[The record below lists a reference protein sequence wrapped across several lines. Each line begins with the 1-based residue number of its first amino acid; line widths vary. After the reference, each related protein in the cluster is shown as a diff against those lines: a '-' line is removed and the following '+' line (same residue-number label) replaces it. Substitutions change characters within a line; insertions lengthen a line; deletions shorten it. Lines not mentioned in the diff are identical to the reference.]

1 MEYHYLWPEVFMPL
15 LHVMLVWMVSALA
28 LWIVGRI
35 VPGIEVRNFW
45 TALAATVMIA
55 IVDFTIGWLVRIV
68 VLPLT
73 ILTFGLFALAV
84 NAFLLKVAS
93 LFTPGF
99 KMRGIMNA
107 LLGSLVLTI
116 LSFLLRHLL
125 LHRVVL

>member
-1 MEYHYLWPEVFMPL
+1 MPL
-15 LHVMLVWMVSALA
+15 VHLILVWIVSALA
-28 LWIVGRI
+28 LWIMARI

-45 TALAATVMIA
+45 IALAATAMIA

-73 ILTFGLFALAV
+73 ILTFGLFQLAV

-99 KMRGIMNA
+99 KMRGIPNA

-116 LSFLLRHLL
+116 LTFLLRQL
-125 LHRVVL
+125 VF

>member
-1 MEYHYLWPEVFMPL
+1 MPL

-73 ILTFGLFALAV
+73 ILTFGIFQLAV

-99 KMRGIMNA
+99 KMRGILNA
-107 LLGSLVLTI
+107 VLGSLVLTI
-116 LSFLLRHLL
+116 LTLLLRQL
-125 LHRVVL
+125 VF

>member
-1 MEYHYLWPEVFMPL
+1 MEYHYLWLEVFMPL
-15 LHVMLVWMVSALA
+15 LHLMLVWIVSALA

-45 TALAATVMIA
+45 TALAATAMIA
-55 IVDFTIGWLVRIV
+55 IVDFTIGRLVRV
-68 VLPLT
+68 VVWPL
-73 ILTFGLFALAV
+73 IFLTFGLFQLAV

-99 KMRGIMNA
+99 KIRGILNA

-116 LSFLLRHLL
+116 LTFLLRL
-125 LHRVVL
+125 VVF